1 MPVFGAQR
9 EGNRSQAAGYL
20 WQTTHWRRTTMD
32 CRTFRKKHVAFVD
45 GVMNARAEAVMFEHV
60 EACARCARLDVVV
73 RRGLLVARNL
83 PQIRPSQDFMV
94 RLDARLKSSE
104 GILDHAAH
112 GARAVAGTAWQLV
125 APTRVRTRV
134 PNAGLQRVS
143 FSP

>member
-1 MPVFGAQR
+1 MQR
-9 EGNRSQAAGYL
+9 AGNRSLSAGYL

-32 CRTFRKKHVAFVD
+32 CRTFRKRHVAFVD

-60 EACARCARLDVVV
+60 EVCAHCARLDVAV

-94 RLDARLKSSE
+94 RLDAKLKSGE
-104 GILDHAAH
+104 GAPGWATHR
-112 GARAVAGTAWQLV
+112 ARAAAGAVSQLV
-125 APTRVRTRV
+125 APTRAHARG
-134 PNAGLQRVS
+134 PNAELQRAS